1 MIPALEESTAI
12 AEAIGHYTEGAR
24 TGDVARMKAAFHPD
38 AQIFGFLQGEPFFGP
53 IQILFDWDE
62 KNGPAPDIQT
72 QITSIDMAGTVACV
86 RLEIENWTGIRFT
99 DFFTLCKIGDRWL
112 VMNKVFHR
120 HN

>member
-1 MIPALEESTAI
+1 MNTLTDTAAI

-62 KNGPAPDIQT
+62 KNGPARDIKT
-72 QITSIDMAGTVACV
+72 QITSIDVAGTVASV
-86 RLEIENWTGIRFT
+86 RLEIDNWTGIRFT